1 MKIKLISLFSIIA
14 LPVVLFGTAS
24 ISGTA
29 LRNVTG
35 LGDGDFSVLLV
46 DTSGSGF
53 NSAALSTLTVGADL
67 TSSSTYAGFEV
78 LTTTTASF
86 LFGSTTAEFNIANF
100 DVLSQPIVSSDSF
113 GILTFTGGSTTAAN
127 GTSFEI
133 WTDATWDIPANS
145 GAESFNS
152 GALVQLDSVAA
163 GSIGSVVPEPSTF
176 AALAGLCALGAVM
189 VRRRRA

>member
-1 MKIKLISLFSIIA
+1 MKIKLLSLLSIVA
-14 LPVVLFGTAS
+14 LPVVSFGTAS

-35 LGDGDFSVLLV
+35 LADGDFSVLLV

-53 NSAALSTLTVGADL
+53 NSAALSTLTAGADL

-86 LFGSTTAEFNIANF
+86 FFGSTTAEFNIANF
-100 DVLSQPIVSSDSF
+100 DVLGQPIVSSDLF

-127 GTSFEI
+127 GTSYEI
-133 WTDATWDIPANS
+133 WTDATWDIPAD
-145 GAESFNS
+145 GGTETFNS

-163 GSIGSVVPEPSTF
+163 GSVGSVVPEPSTY
-176 AALAGLCALGAVM
+176 AALSGLLALGYVM
-189 VRRRRA
+189 ARRRRA